1 MKEPDYRGYYDKYLI
16 GQMTREDIIQE
27 IGCNRNMLDKRFDI
41 IFRERLVKI
50 DSYSL
55 AEFLKKDKEEEP
67 IKNKDFL
74 ISDWQTMTEEE
85 KELYL

>member
-16 GQMTREDIIQE
+16 GQMTSEDIMKE
-27 IGCNRNMLDKRFDI
+27 IGCNQNMLDKRFDI